1 MADDQLPDT
10 EDLAARLKVVAR
22 MAGVG
27 KLSAGA
33 AHEMNQ
39 PLNVIRMAAYN
50 LRRAIEK
57 GTLNPKS
64 ALTKLQRID
73 EQIDRAARLVGGMK
87 AFSPTSSQ
95 DPTTINP
102 SEAVATALELLAKR
116 FSAVDV
122 TLDYSPTDQIVALQS
137 PPTAIQEVVAQ
148 VVDNTLEAFGPAP
161 QIDPFAGGE
170 NTAERKL
177 TISER
182 IEDGQF
188 ILCFEDVAGGMS
200 ADVLANA
207 TDAFVT
213 TDHASGHAGLGLTI
227 CRDLVLSMD
236 GEFLLESVEGGLR
249 VVARLPVTQAPTG

>member
-1 MADDQLPDT
+1 MDDDQLPDT

-50 LRRAIEK
+50 LRRSVEK
-57 GTLNPKS
+57 GTLNPES
-64 ALTKLQRID
+64 ALAKLQRID

-116 FSAVDV
+116 FSAAEV

-137 PPTAIQEVVAQ
+137 PPTAIQEVVAH

-161 QIDPFAGGE
+161 QIDPFAAGG
-170 NTAERKL
+170 NTGERKL
-177 TISER
+177 TISES
-182 IEDGQF
+182 IEDGHF
-188 ILCFEDVAGGMS
+188 VLCFEDGAGGMS
-200 ADVLANA
+200 ADVLDNA

-227 CRDLVLSMD
+227 CRDLILGMD
-236 GEFLLESVEGGLR
+236 GEFLLETVEGGLR
-249 VVARLPVTQAPTG
+249 VVVRLPVTQAPTG

>member
-1 MADDQLPDT
+1 MADDHLPDT
-10 EDLAARLKVVAR
+10 EDLAVRLKVVAR

-57 GTLNPKS
+57 GSLNPES

-95 DPTTINP
+95 DPMTINP

-122 TLDYSPTDQIVALQS
+122 TLDYSPTDQIVALPS

-148 VVDNTLEAFGPAP
+148 VVDNTQKPLARHPRLIRL
-161 QIDPFAGGE
+161 Q
-170 NTAERKL
+170 R
-177 TISER
+177 
-182 IEDGQF
+182 
-188 ILCFEDVAGGMS
+188 VATPRS
-200 ADVLANA
+200 AN
-207 TDAFVT
+207 
-213 TDHASGHAGLGLTI
+213 S
-227 CRDLVLSMD
+227 RLVK
-236 GEFLLESVEGGLR
+236 
-249 VVARLPVTQAPTG
+249 A